1 MDSLHQYA
9 ALPPAET
16 ILITF
21 PIKSKAGTRF
31 LVESFIQTHDKDH
44 EPYQW
49 IQLGSTGIWS
59 IEGQETWVT
68 RHSKYNTA
76 DARAVA
82 EDALLE
88 LGGCVLDL
96 AGLWGGERMVKHWV
110 DRVASTKEMLR
121 CKKSLHM
128 IHGEDVSRAIIAVHN
143 MFKHAEGQRFVSSG
157 NGSTRGSDWLTKYT
171 DADGSLC
178 LRLVVFDPW
187 FLW

>member
-1 MDSLHQYA
+1 
-9 ALPPAET
+9 
-16 ILITF
+16 
-21 PIKSKAGTRF
+21 
-31 LVESFIQTHDKDH
+31 
-44 EPYQW
+44 
-49 IQLGSTGIWS
+49 
-59 IEGQETWVT
+59 
-68 RHSKYNTA
+68 
-76 DARAVA
+76 
-82 EDALLE
+82 
-88 LGGCVLDL
+88 VLDL

-121 CKKSLHM
+121 SKKSLHM

>member
-1 MDSLHQYA
+1 
-9 ALPPAET
+9 
-16 ILITF
+16 
-21 PIKSKAGTRF
+21 
-31 LVESFIQTHDKDH
+31 VESFIQTHDKDH
-44 EPYQW
+44 KPYQW

-76 DARAVA
+76 DTRAVA
-82 EDALLE
+82 EDAVLE

-121 CKKSLHM
+121 SKKSLHM

-143 MFKHAEGQRFVSSG
+143 MFKHAEGQRFVSTG
-157 NGSTRGSDWLTKYT
+157 NGSTWD
-171 DADGSLC
+171 
-178 LRLVVFDPW
+178 
-187 FLW
+187 